1 LVVTKS
7 VDICQR
13 FFLSF
18 IIVERAVIDAPLH
31 FNYNKMKKQTIVVIG
46 ATGSQGKGIVNALVN
61 EGSFNVR
68 AITRNPEKY
77 SGQAHEAVYA
87 DLKDLQ
93 SLKDAF
99 ANAYGVFV
107 VTNFWEGADEIAQ
120 GKNAIEAAKA
130 TGVQHFIWSTLPDV
144 ELISKATFEVP
155 HFTGKAKV
163 DDLVKSAGFRYST
176 FVQPPFYYQNLV
188 GMLGPQSKQDGT
200 TGWTL
205 PIDPAKKAIHMSDI
219 NDLGKV
225 VAGAFLQPEKA
236 GNGNYLSLA
245 TGLYSFNDII
255 EAYKNNG
262 KDHSFSQVPV
272 EVFSTFFEGA
282 KELAE
287 MFGYF
292 EKHTY
297 MGPGSEVR
305 IELAKEIAAG
315 EFVTLQDW
323 LRKNN

>member
-1 LVVTKS
+1 
-7 VDICQR
+7 
-13 FFLSF
+13 
-18 IIVERAVIDAPLH
+18 
-31 FNYNKMKKQTIVVIG
+31 MKKHTIVVIG

-61 EGSFNVR
+61 EGTFNVK

-77 SGQAHEAVYA
+77 TGNANEAAYA

-99 ANAYGVFV
+99 TNAYGVFV

-144 ELISKATFEVP
+144 EAISKAAFYVP
-155 HFTGKAKV
+155 HFTGKARV
-163 DDLVKSAGFRYST
+163 DDLVKSAGFKYST

-188 GMLGPQSKQDGT
+188 GMLGPQPKQDGT

-205 PIDPAKKAIHMSDI
+205 PIDPTKKAIHMSDI

-225 VAGAFLQPEKA
+225 VAGAFLQPEKV
-236 GNGNYLSLA
+236 GNGNYLSIA
-245 TGLYSFNDII
+245 TELKSFNDII
-255 EAYKNNG
+255 QAYKANG
-262 KDHSFSQVPV
+262 KEHTFSQVPV
-272 EVFSTFFEGA
+272 ELFSTFFEGA

-292 EKHTY
+292 EEHTY
-297 MGPGSEVR
+297 MGPGSESR
-305 IELAKEIAAG
+305 IELAKEIATG
-315 EFVTLQDW
+315 KFVTLEEW
-323 LRKNN
+323 LGKNN

>member
-1 LVVTKS
+1 
-7 VDICQR
+7 
-13 FFLSF
+13 
-18 IIVERAVIDAPLH
+18 
-31 FNYNKMKKQTIVVIG
+31 M
-46 ATGSQGKGIVNALVN
+46 
-61 EGSFNVR
+61 
-68 AITRNPEKY
+68 
-77 SGQAHEAVYA
+77 
-87 DLKDLQ
+87 Q

-99 ANAYGVFV
+99 KNAYGVFV

-144 ELISKATFEVP
+144 EIISKAAFEVP

-163 DDLVKSAGFRYST
+163 DDLVKSAGFKYST

-188 GMLGPQSKQDGT
+188 GMLGPQPKQDGT

-205 PIDPAKKAIHMSDI
+205 PIDPTKKVIHMADI

-225 VAGAFLQPEKA
+225 VAGAFLQPEKV
-236 GNGNYLSLA
+236 GNGNYLALA
-245 TGLYSFNDII
+245 TELNSFHDII
-255 EAYKNNG
+255 NAFKANG
-262 KDHSFSQVPV
+262 KEYSFSQVPV

-297 MGPGSEVR
+297 MGPDSELQ
-305 IELAKEIAAG
+305 IESAKEIATN
-315 EFVTLQDW
+315 ELVTFDEWINQ
-323 LRKNN
+323 NI